1 MELHTFSSLNKA
13 FWEQYK
19 DSMDDANGAVVFI
32 DSETLRLK
40 NMQIE
45 NVEELPKHFNKG
57 TLVVIQQKEDLEK
70 YLLNQHYEN
79 TVLLLMTSGTFGGL
93 SISNLIEAIFES

>member
-1 MELHTFSSLNKA
+1 
-13 FWEQYK
+13 
-19 DSMDDANGAVVFI
+19 
-32 DSETLRLK
+32 
-40 NMQIE
+40 
-45 NVEELPKHFNKG
+45 
-57 TLVVIQQKEDLEK
+57 VIQQKEDLEK